1 MENNVREKGRVKWFN
16 PSKGFG
22 FVTFA
27 GNNEGIFV
35 HHTQIEMD
43 GYRSLTQG
51 QEVDFEVEQ
60 CEKGFHAVRVRVV
73 PKVAGV
79 AK

>member
-1 MENNVREKGRVKWFN
+1 VKNVREKGHVKWFDAA
-16 PSKGFG
+16 KGYG

-27 GNNEGIFV
+27 GNHQGLFV

-43 GYRSLTQG
+43 GYRSLHEG
-51 QEVDFEVEQ
+51 QEVEFEIEQ
-60 CEKGFHAVRVRVV
+60 SEKGFYAARVV
-73 PKVAGV
+73 PKIAASA